1 MKLIIKLSL
10 ALVLFASCTQN
21 EMEGSDQ
28 IRLGVKSDA
37 YTRASV
43 NDVTGL
49 VAVGNKIGVYGV
61 KTKESNASDLLSD
74 DWILAPLMNNVCT
87 KSIDTD
93 GKMFFSEIYTYS
105 DEQNVKFCAYYP
117 YAKVGTTGANYV
129 EVAQG
134 KAPLLHF
141 TLTGEEDVMYSTP
154 VMGSRTSPDNK
165 VLLFNHA
172 LTQLRFKLV
181 DANGIMTDAK
191 VTRISFEGA
200 NTTSTLNIETGEF
213 GVWGTPSNDIKV
225 KTDYPFSVKGQ
236 ELADVKVMLQPGLSN
251 FTLNIAT
258 DKNGTY
264 AGIKIK
270 PDRTATFE
278 AGTSYLIT
286 LTFLD
291 KTEMFAKAT
300 VQPWVMGGYGEGIV
314 Q

>member
-1 MKLIIKLSL
+1 MRLIVKLSL
-10 ALVLFASCTQN
+10 ALVLFVSCTQN
-21 EMEGSDQ
+21 EMEGSDV
-28 IRLGVKSDA
+28 IRLGVKPDA

-61 KTKESNASDLLSD
+61 KTKESNAFDLLSD

-93 GKMFFSEIYTYS
+93 GKMIFSEIYTYS
-105 DEQNVKFCAYYP
+105 DERNVKFCAYYP
-117 YAKVGTTGANYV
+117 YAKVGTTGANYI
-129 EVAQG
+129 EAIEGQ
-134 KAPLLHF
+134 APLLHF

-154 VMGSRTSPDNK
+154 VMGSRTSPDK

-181 DANGIMTDAK
+181 DANGIMTNAK
-191 VTRISFEGA
+191 VSGISFDGV
-200 NTTSTLNIETGEF
+200 NTTSTLNIETGEL
-213 GVWGTPSNDIKV
+213 GTWGIPSNDIKV
-225 KTDYPFSVKGQ
+225 RTSYPFSVNGQ
-236 ELADVKVMLQPGLSN
+236 ELADVKVMLQPGLPN

-264 AGIKIK
+264 SGIKIK
-270 PDRTATFE
+270 PDKTATFE